1 MYLGAESQ
9 IANETTAV
17 RDQIQP
23 IQIQASY
30 LLANLF
36 HFKHRAMEYFLDSD
50 RFESV
55 QLFIRQLEDNT
66 ILHDCSSPSS
76 PSLWLQAFGN
86 TQGMLSYLPCTTADV
101 EALGSLVHPAIAAF
115 KSGQELPPSPYLS
128 KTLQPTSQPWQ
139 QLSHRTRQ
147 WTPGTSWSSASIKGS
162 GSSTRSTVISSSLQD
177 VHGAQAHG
185 SKLQVSSWRESKG
198 WEW

>member
-1 MYLGAESQ
+1 MKPLLFVIKFSLFKFRQATSWPTCSTSSIELWSISLTQTGLNQCSCSSG
-9 IANETTAV
+9 NWRTT
-17 RDQIQP
+17 P
-23 IQIQASY
+23 SS
-30 LLANLF
+30 
-36 HFKHRAMEYFLDSD
+36 MS
-50 RFESV
+50 
-55 QLFIRQLEDNT
+55 
-66 ILHDCSSPSS
+66 CSSPSS

-162 GSSTRSTVISSSLQD
+162 GSSTRSTVITSSLQD
-177 VHGAQAHG
+177 VHHDGAQAQG